1 MTSQV
6 YQLPVIKP
14 ENSQIDNANHKI
26 TLLLNIAINGI
37 TALPN
42 NKSIDVNSDVQY
54 DTQRS
59 DSDESSNTPFDDGK
73 FTFTYTMI
81 STQSKF

>member
-1 MTSQV
+1 MTSLI

-14 ENSQIDNANHKI
+14 ENSQIDKTDHKI

-37 TALPN
+37 TTFPN
-42 NKSIDVNSDVQY
+42 NKSIDVSSDVHD

-59 DSDESSNTPFDDGK
+59 VSDESLNTPSDDSK
-73 FTFTYTMI
+73 FTLLYIMI
-81 STQSKF
+81 ITQV